1 MAEIKILG
9 SASGVPTKNRFCE
22 SIAISVDEGVY
33 LLDAGEPCSSLL
45 VRAGIP
51 YHQIK
56 AVFIS
61 HMDSDHSSGIFMLI
75 QLMELTGRKLPLKLF
90 VPEEAIDGLSK
101 YLRTVYLFNDLLRF
115 KLEILPIREN
125 GFTYC
130 DKNLSLS
137 AYPNKHLQDRLKEKY
152 PHLKL
157 ESYSFLLE
165 VEKKKI
171 VYSGDIGKPEDLN
184 SLLEQKIALLIS
196 EMAHFKPEELFSYLS
211 KKKIDKI
218 LLTHI
223 HPDLDTKE
231 KKLQQIGN
239 KYLGKNKVFIAY
251 DGIELKL

>member
-22 SIAISVDEGVY
+22 SIAISVDERVY

-51 YHQIK
+51 YHRIK

-61 HMDSDHSSGIFMLI
+61 HMHPDHSSGIFMLI
-75 QLMELTGRKLPLKLF
+75 QLMQLTGRKSPLKLF
-90 VPEEAIDGLSK
+90 VPEEAVDGLSK
-101 YLRTVYLFNDLLRF
+101 YLKTVYLFNDLLCF
-115 KLEILPIREN
+115 KLEILPIKEN

-137 AYPNKHLQDRLKEKY
+137 AYPNKHLHGLKEKH

-157 ESYSFLLE
+157 KSYSFLLE
-165 VEKKKI
+165 TEKKKI

-184 SLLEQKIALLIS
+184 LLLEQKIALLIS
-196 EMAHFKPEELFSYLS
+196 EMAHFKPEELLSYLS
-211 KKKIDKI
+211 QKKIDKI
-218 LLTHI
+218 ILTHI
-223 HPDLDTKE
+223 HPDLDTEE
-231 KKLQQIGN
+231 KKLQQIGD
-239 KYLGKNKVFIAY
+239 KYLGENKVFIAY
-251 DGIELKL
+251 DGIEVKL